1 MNNHPKSSD
10 IQGIMILLKIIIV
23 IVIKGDADDGD
34 EGDNDNNDVRLVPNS
49 KKKKNLV
56 KDRDTSFQGIIN
68 IEILLI
74 SLHGHEWLVLFSPPP
89 PSVCVV

>member
-1 MNNHPKSSD
+1 MNNHTKSSD

-49 KKKKNLV
+49 KKKI
-56 KDRDTSFQGIIN
+56 F
-68 IEILLI
+68 LLKTET
-74 SLHGHEWLVLFSPPP
+74 LRFRV
-89 PSVCVV
+89 